1 MDYFEKRKLF
11 NQAFKDLMAQVG
23 VTPEKTNFN
32 PYFMISEHHALDE
45 PVSTSKLTQEVEYLE
60 LFEPSIK
67 KIKTKTFIN
76 KIKKIILKYS
86 RLLNLDISFY
96 DAPASLEIELKPNH
110 KNFFDIDN
118 VGFVI
123 RGDGDKIG
131 FTAFRIFVHLNY
143 VIPTYEITQL
153 DGKLPENPTFIDL
166 HVHYKKADDIIIPLL
181 NAYKDTVS
189 QLVGYDVIEVDHDI
203 ITVLDMLKI

>member
-11 NQAFKDLMAQVG
+11 NRAFKDLMAQVG

-32 PYFMISEHHALDE
+32 PYFMISEHHTLDE

-67 KIKTKTFIN
+67 KIKAKTFIN

-86 RLLNLDISFY
+86 RLLNLDIIFF
-96 DAPASLEIELKPNH
+96 DAPPSLEIELNLDY

-123 RGDGDKIG
+123 RGAGDKIG
-131 FTAFRIFVHLNY
+131 FTAFRCFVHLNH
-143 VIPTYEITQL
+143 VTPTYEITQL

-189 QLVGYDVIEVDHDI
+189 QLVGYEVTEVDQDI

>member
-11 NQAFKDLMAQVG
+11 NQAFKDLMVQVG
-23 VTPEKTNFN
+23 ITPEKTNFN
-32 PYFMISEHHALDE
+32 PYFMISEHHSLDE

-67 KIKTKTFIN
+67 KIKAKTVTN

-96 DAPASLEIELKPNH
+96 DAPSSLEIELNPDH

-118 VGFVI
+118 IGFVI

-131 FTAFRIFVHLNY
+131 FTAFRFFIHLND

-153 DGKLPENPTFIDL
+153 DGKQPENPTFIDV

-189 QLVGYDVIEVDHDI
+189 ELVGYEIIEVDQDV

>member
-32 PYFMISEHHALDE
+32 PYFMISEHHTLDE

-67 KIKTKTFIN
+67 KIKSKTFIN

-86 RLLNLDISFY
+86 RLLNLDIIFS
-96 DAPASLEIELKPNH
+96 DARASLEIELNLDY

-118 VGFVI
+118 VGFII
-123 RGDGDKIG
+123 RGSGDNIG
-131 FTAFRIFVHLNY
+131 FTAFRIFVHLKN
-143 VIPTYEITQL
+143 VTPTYEITFL
-153 DGKLPENPTFIDL
+153 DGQLPENPTFIDV

-189 QLVGYDVIEVDHDI
+189 QLVGYEVTEVDQDI

>member
-32 PYFMISEHHALDE
+32 PYFMISEHHTLDE

-67 KIKTKTFIN
+67 KIKSKTFIN

-86 RLLNLDISFY
+86 RLLNLDIIFS
-96 DAPASLEIELKPNH
+96 DARASLEIELNLDY

-118 VGFVI
+118 VGFII
-123 RGDGDKIG
+123 RGSGDNIG
-131 FTAFRIFVHLNY
+131 FTAFRIFVHLKN
-143 VIPTYEITQL
+143 VTPTYEITYL
-153 DGKLPENPTFIDL
+153 DGQLPENPTFIDV

-189 QLVGYDVIEVDHDI
+189 QLVGYEVTEVDQDI

>member
-11 NQAFKDLMAQVG
+11 NQDFKDLMAQIG
-23 VTPEKTNFN
+23 LTPEKTNFN
-32 PYFMISEHHALDE
+32 PYFMISEHHSVDE
-45 PVSTSKLTQEVEYLE
+45 PVSTGKLTNDVEYLE

-67 KIKTKTFIN
+67 KIKSKTFIN

-96 DAPASLEIELKPNH
+96 ESPASLEIELNPNH

-118 VGFVI
+118 VGFLI

-131 FTAFRIFVHLNY
+131 FTTFRFFVHLNN
-143 VIPTYEITQL
+143 VKATYEITCL
-153 DGKLPENPTFIDL
+153 DGTTPESQSFIDI

-189 QLVGYDVIEVDHDI
+189 ELVGYEVTEVDQDV

>member
-1 MDYFEKRKLF
+1 MDYFERRKLF

-32 PYFMISEHHALDE
+32 PYFMISEHHTLDE

-67 KIKTKTFIN
+67 KIKAKTFTN
-76 KIKKIILKYS
+76 KLKKIILKYS
-86 RLLNLDISFY
+86 RLLNLDISFSNS
-96 DAPASLEIELKPNH
+96 PASIEIELNPDH
-110 KNFFDIDN
+110 KDFFDIDN

-123 RGDGDKIG
+123 RGAGDKIG
-131 FTAFRIFVHLNY
+131 FTAFRFFIHLNN
-143 VIPTYEITQL
+143 VTPIYEITQL
-153 DGKLPENPTFIDL
+153 DGKLPENPTFIDV
-166 HVHYKKADDIIIPLL
+166 HVYYKKADDIIIPLL

-189 QLVGYDVIEVDHDI
+189 QLVGYEVTDVDQDI
-203 ITVLDMLKI
+203 ITVLDMMKI

>member
-32 PYFMISEHHALDE
+32 PYFMISEHHTLDE

-67 KIKTKTFIN
+67 KIKSKTFIN

-86 RLLNLDISFY
+86 RLLNLDIIFS
-96 DAPASLEIELKPNH
+96 DARASLEIELNLDY

-118 VGFVI
+118 VGFII
-123 RGDGDKIG
+123 RCSGDNIG
-131 FTAFRIFVHLNY
+131 FTAFRIFVHLKN
-143 VIPTYEITQL
+143 VTPTYEITYL
-153 DGKLPENPTFIDL
+153 DGQLPENPTFIDV

-189 QLVGYDVIEVDHDI
+189 QLVGYEVTEVDQDI